1 MKLLNDYSFIRGVC
15 HNPEPSKSKEQID
28 FELACAERLQVNS
41 ARFWIEQER
50 WEKDPKGYFDLIL
63 DFVRRCNAHGISV
76 MPILWNGNPIKE
88 FHAPDELEWQKMR
101 EYAVAVL
108 DLLHDEPNILMWDVM
123 NEPYCNDY
131 IRNCTDEIEKE
142 RRKDEIV
149 ALVRRMCKIVRELDP
164 DGVLTVGHEFISHCP
179 TTNDLIDV
187 ISFHDYLT
195 TRAEIE
201 AVYEEAEKQSRETGK
216 PIINTETGCV
226 GRTNPY
232 DVELEICQKHKVG
245 WYLFCLVTEGFWG
258 DIHGIIYPD
267 GTVRDP
273 SIVAAMFG
281 FFRNRTPERM
291 RYRPNKEGHAF
302 KAVEAVREVLDT
314 REITLFHSKK
324 VTSDDILEAVERCA
338 NLLEGAEMVPMWDL
352 PSAKIADWRAQPEE
366 ERDLIA
372 IRKFAYELARLVQEN
387 CLVL

>member
-50 WEKDPKGYFDLIL
+50 WEKDPKGYFDLVL

-232 DVELEICQKHKVG
+232 DVELEICQNHKVG

-302 KAVEAVREVLDT
+302 KAVEAVRDVLDT

-324 VTSDDILEAVERCA
+324 VTSDDILEAAERCA